1 MTQGS
6 SCAIITP
13 MTDTGKLDLSSLR
26 KLLKFHV
33 DAGTDNLCVLGTTGE
48 SSVMTMDE
56 RAQVLSTTVDEVKGK
71 IPILAGTGTINPN
84 HVKEMTMQAID
95 LGCDASLVVTPYY
108 VKPPQRALIKHFTEL
123 DIQPY
128 LAMAYAPDPDLFI
141 RTGGEQRIS
150 NFLLWQ
156 LAYTELYFTDLPWPD
171 FGRSALGDAI
181 LWFQGRERRF
191 GRISEQLDATK

>member
-1 MTQGS
+1 MCFAYCVAFTTRGITHYPTVLHASNANEIMPMTQGS

-71 IPILAGTGTINPN
+71 IPILAGTGTINPKN
-84 HVKEMTMQAID
+84 VKEMTMQAID

-108 VKPPQRALIKHFTEL
+108 VKPPERALIKHFTDMANLEL
-123 DIQPY
+123 PVVMY
-128 LAMAYAPDPDLFI
+128 S
-141 RTGGEQRIS
+141 T
-150 NFLLWQ
+150 
-156 LAYTELYFTDLPWPD
+156 YFFTLC
-171 FGRSALGDAI
+171 AC
-181 LWFQGRERRF
+181 
-191 GRISEQLDATK
+191 TKLCHSTVLSF